1 MNQQLLKPVMLWS
14 NVALAIYALVVYY
27 KPELAD
33 VVSTEMILGIAAA
46 VNSVL
51 LGVEKYQAAS

>member
-1 MNQQLLKPVMLWS
+1 MEQQLLKPIMLWS

-27 KPELAD
+27 KPEISE
-33 VVSTEMILGIAAA
+33 VVSTEMIMGVAAA

-51 LGVEKYQAAS
+51 LGIERLQDVA